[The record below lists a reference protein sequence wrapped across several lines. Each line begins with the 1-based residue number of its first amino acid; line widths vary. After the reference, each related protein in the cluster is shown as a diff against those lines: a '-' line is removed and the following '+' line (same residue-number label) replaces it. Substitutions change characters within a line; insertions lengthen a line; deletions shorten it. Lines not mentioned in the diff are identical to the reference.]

1 MIQIRAAEIN
11 DVPSI
16 TEIYNEAVLNTTATF
31 DTEIKTLDNRI
42 EWFNQHGAQHPVLV
56 AIVKGEVAAWASLS
70 RWSDR
75 AAYDTTAEE
84 SVYVSKE
91 FRNKGIGKQLL
102 KAIVAEGARTEKVNL
117 IARITT
123 DNESSI
129 HIHRECGFT
138 DVGVLTK
145 VGNKFGR
152 YLDVLMMQKIF

>member
-91 FRNKGIGKQLL
+91 FRNKGIGKQ
-102 KAIVAEGARTEKVNL
+102 
-117 IARITT
+117 
-123 DNESSI
+123 
-129 HIHRECGFT
+129 
-138 DVGVLTK
+138 
-145 VGNKFGR
+145 
-152 YLDVLMMQKIF
+152 

>member
-1 MIQIRAAEIN
+1 MIEIRAAVLN
-11 DVPSI
+11 DLQSI
-16 TEIYNEAVLNTTATF
+16 TDIYNEAVLHTTATF

-42 EWFNQHGAQHPVLV
+42 DWFNQHGAQHPVLV

-84 SVYVSKE
+84 SVYVQKE

-102 KAIVAEGARTEKVNL
+102 KAIVAEGARTGKVNL

-123 DNESSI
+123 DNQSSI
-129 HIHRECGFT
+129 HIHRQCGFA

>member
-1 MIQIRAAEIN
+1 MIQIRAAELN

-102 KAIVAEGARTEKVNL
+102 KAIVAEGARTGKVNL

-129 HIHRECGFT
+129 HIHRECGFAN
-138 DVGVLTK
+138 VGVLTK